1 MKELTNQICIKKNNL
16 RAAVDKEEYEKAA
29 EIKMMIEGMQKSLL
43 TLLPSISQSTL
54 NVSSV
59 QVYAVLLLYCL
70 FTTEAEVAFY
80 FFTCTISHLEVRYK

>member
-54 NVSSV
+54 NVSS
-59 QVYAVLLLYCL
+59 L
-70 FTTEAEVAFY
+70 FCTSLCSTFIILFIYHRGRGGILFFY
-80 FFTCTISHLEVRYK
+80 MYNISPRG